1 MAPLRAGQGKGQRKN
16 LPREGKKRETPA
28 LEAHENPFREDDPMR
43 RSRTSIFRLAPLAG
57 LALAAAAT
65 ASVPLA
71 ASSAGAQTR
80 QCFRAT
86 DWRGSASGGPRDLYI
101 RVNINDIWHLAL
113 AQDCPGARYPG
124 PVSIGDVVSGGSNEI
139 CSGVDLQITVR
150 PRGGSNSTACIVK
163 SIDKLTPEAVKALP
177 KKAVPD

>member
-1 MAPLRAGQGKGQRKN
+1 MFRPAPW
-16 LPREGKKRETPA
+16 
-28 LEAHENPFREDDPMR
+28 
-43 RSRTSIFRLAPLAG
+43 AG
-57 LALAAAAT
+57 LALAAAVA

-71 ASSAGAQTR
+71 PVSAGAEGR

-86 DWRGSASGGPRDLYI
+86 DWRGSAAGGPRDLYI

-139 CSGVDLQITVR
+139 CSGVDLQITVK

-163 SIDKLTPEAVKALP
+163 SIEKLTPDAVKALP
-177 KKAVPD
+177 KKAIPD